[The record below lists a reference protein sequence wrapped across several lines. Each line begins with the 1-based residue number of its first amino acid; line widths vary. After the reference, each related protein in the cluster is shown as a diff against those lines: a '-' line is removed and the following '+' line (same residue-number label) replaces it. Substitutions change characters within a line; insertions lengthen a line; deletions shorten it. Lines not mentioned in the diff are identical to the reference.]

1 MASSKIPL
9 FLSVTLMLTHM
20 TAGSPRPIDVL
31 DPSVEEN
38 VFPPLE
44 STNGTLSHKRIQQ
57 RKLHQTYVLAARL
70 YNFTLCKNL
79 EIIIDFSLHSA
90 YSDTVKRGFI
100 DNTRACQEVYSRL
113 DPRKYFDTRDIF
125 IPRFVYSV
133 KCEGNPSNPPTCGV
147 TTGRMRCLTRMGNVE
162 FMRIPRG
169 IGQCFRRRRVTI
181 SDVPVGCYCV

>member
-44 STNGTLSHKRIQQ
+44 STNGTL
-57 RKLHQTYVLAARL
+57 
-70 YNFTLCKNL
+70 
-79 EIIIDFSLHSA
+79 SA